1 MKKETQTKI
10 GGSIWGEIEKA
21 GNKVDAPG
29 KKINIVDTPK
39 DRGDGIYNEI
49 LRGVYPKMKD
59 IYNEILNE
67 MKQVVAGQE
76 KVIEQILIAIFT
88 KNHAL
93 LEGFPGLGKTLMVS
107 TLSEIMDLNFKRI
120 QCTPDLMP
128 SDITGTYVVEE
139 REGRK
144 IFKFEKG
151 PVFTN
156 ILLADEINRATPKTQ
171 SALLEAMQERQ
182 VSMGTSTYPLDKPF
196 FVLATQNPIEMEGTY
211 PLPEAQVDRFLLK
224 ILVDYPKVEDEDRI
238 IELYTGEIT
247 PETSGVLSKDRL
259 LAIQELT
266 RKLPIADE
274 LRRYALDIVTKT
286 RPRDGETAAKY
297 LDYGASPRAS
307 IGLVLAAK
315 AMALINGRN
324 YVSREDVEEMAYP
337 VLRHRLILNF
347 ESERKGITTDK
358 VIGEILKE
366 V

>member
-1 MKKETQTKI
+1 MKKGFQSKI
-10 GGSIWGEIEKA
+10 GGSIWEMKEANEGREKEPISLI
-21 GNKVDAPG
+21 DIP
-29 KKINIVDTPK
+29 
-39 DRGDGIYNEI
+39 NEREDI
-49 LRGVYPKMKD
+49 KRVYHKMKD
-59 IYNEILNE
+59 IYNEILYE
-67 MKQVVAGQE
+67 MKRVIAGQE

-88 KNHAL
+88 RNHAL
-93 LEGFPGLGKTLMVS
+93 LEGFPGLGKTLMIS
-107 TLSEIMDLNFKRI
+107 TLSEIMDLDFKRI

-139 REGRK
+139 RDGRK

-182 VSMGTSTYPLDKPF
+182 VSVGTSTYPLDKPF

-211 PLPEAQVDRFLLK
+211 PLPEAQTDRFLLK
-224 ILVDYPKVEDEDRI
+224 ILVDYPSMEEEDRI
-238 IELYTGEIT
+238 VDLYTGETIPKT
-247 PETSGVLSKDRL
+247 RRIIGKEKL

-266 RKLPIADE
+266 RKIPIANE
-274 LRRYALDIVTKT
+274 VKEYALNIVTKT
-286 RPRDGETAAKY
+286 RPITDGTAKKY
-297 LDYGASPRAS
+297 LDYGASPRAT

-315 AMALINGRN
+315 ARALINGRN
-324 YVSREDVEEMAYP
+324 YVSKEDIREMAYP

-347 ESERKGITTDK
+347 ESERKGITTDD

>member
-1 MKKETQTKI
+1 
-10 GGSIWGEIEKA
+10 
-21 GNKVDAPG
+21 
-29 KKINIVDTPK
+29 
-39 DRGDGIYNEI
+39 
-49 LRGVYPKMKD
+49 MKD
-59 IYNEILNE
+59 IYNDILYE
-67 MKQVVAGQE
+67 MKRVIAGQE
-76 KVIEQILIAIFT
+76 KVIEQILVAIFT
-88 KNHAL
+88 RNHAL
-93 LEGFPGLGKTLMVS
+93 LEGFPGLGKTLMIS
-107 TLSEIMDLNFKRI
+107 TLSEIMDLDFKRI

-139 REGRK
+139 RDGRK

-182 VSMGTSTYPLDKPF
+182 VSVGTSTYPLDKPF

-211 PLPEAQVDRFLLK
+211 PLPEAQTDRFLLK
-224 ILVDYPKVEDEDRI
+224 ILVDYPSMEEEDRI
-238 IELYTGEIT
+238 VDLYTGETVPKTRKIIGK
-247 PETSGVLSKDRL
+247 EKL

-266 RKLPIADE
+266 RKIPIANE
-274 LRRYALDIVTKT
+274 VKEYALNIVTKT
-286 RPRDGETAAKY
+286 RPITDGTAKKY
-297 LDYGASPRAS
+297 LDYGASPRAT

-315 AMALINGRN
+315 ARALINGRN
-324 YVSREDVEEMAYP
+324 YVSKEDIREMAYP

-347 ESERKGITTDK
+347 ESERKGITTDD

>member
-1 MKKETQTKI
+1 MKKRTQTKI
-10 GGSIWGEIEKA
+10 GGSIWGIRETNERRDALKEPISLIDIPNEKEDI
-21 GNKVDAPG
+21 K
-29 KKINIVDTPK
+29 
-39 DRGDGIYNEI
+39 R
-49 LRGVYPKMKD
+49 VYHKMKD
-59 IYNEILNE
+59 IYNEILYE
-67 MKQVVAGQE
+67 MKRVIAGQE

-88 KNHAL
+88 RNHAL
-93 LEGFPGLGKTLMVS
+93 LEGFPGLGKTLMIS
-107 TLSEIMDLNFKRI
+107 TLSEIMDLDFKRI

-139 REGRK
+139 RDGRK

-182 VSMGTSTYPLDKPF
+182 VSVGTSTYPLDRPF

-211 PLPEAQVDRFLLK
+211 PLPEAQTDRFLLK
-224 ILVDYPKVEDEDRI
+224 ILVDYPSMEEEDRI
-238 IELYTGEIT
+238 VDLYTGETIPKT
-247 PETSGVLSKDRL
+247 KRIIGKEKL

-266 RKLPIADE
+266 RKIPIANE
-274 LRRYALDIVTKT
+274 VKEYALNIVTKT
-286 RPRDGETAAKY
+286 RPITDGTAKKY
-297 LDYGASPRAS
+297 LDYGASPRAT

-315 AMALINGRN
+315 ARALINGRN
-324 YVSREDVEEMAYP
+324 YVSKEDIREMAYP

-347 ESERKGITTDK
+347 ESERKGITTDD

>member
-1 MKKETQTKI
+1 MKKGFQSKI
-10 GGSIWGEIEKA
+10 GGSIWEMKEANEGREKEPISLI
-21 GNKVDAPG
+21 DIP
-29 KKINIVDTPK
+29 
-39 DRGDGIYNEI
+39 NEREDI
-49 LRGVYPKMKD
+49 KRVYHKMKD
-59 IYNEILNE
+59 IYNEILYE
-67 MKQVVAGQE
+67 MKRVIAGQE

-88 KNHAL
+88 RNHAL
-93 LEGFPGLGKTLMVS
+93 LEGFPGLGKTLMIS
-107 TLSEIMDLNFKRI
+107 TLSEIMDLDFKRI

-139 REGRK
+139 RDGRK

-182 VSMGTSTYPLDKPF
+182 VSVGTSTYPLDKPF

-211 PLPEAQVDRFLLK
+211 PLPEAQTDRFLLK
-224 ILVDYPKVEDEDRI
+224 ILVDYPSMEEEDRI
-238 IELYTGEIT
+238 VDLYTGETVPKTRRIIGK
-247 PETSGVLSKDRL
+247 EKL

-266 RKLPIADE
+266 RKIPIANE
-274 LRRYALDIVTKT
+274 VKEYALNIVTKT
-286 RPRDGETAAKY
+286 RPITDGTAKKY
-297 LDYGASPRAS
+297 LDYGASPRAT

-315 AMALINGRN
+315 ARALINGRN
-324 YVSREDVEEMAYP
+324 YVSKEDIREMAYP

-347 ESERKGITTDK
+347 ESERKGITTDD
-358 VIGEILKE
+358 VIDEILKE

>member
-1 MKKETQTKI
+1 MKKGFQSKI
-10 GGSIWGEIEKA
+10 GGSIWGIRETNEGREKEPISLIDIP
-21 GNKVDAPG
+21 NEREDIK
-29 KKINIVDTPK
+29 
-39 DRGDGIYNEI
+39 RIYH
-49 LRGVYPKMKD
+49 KMKD
-59 IYNEILNE
+59 IYNEILYE
-67 MKQVVAGQE
+67 MKRVIAGQE

-88 KNHAL
+88 RNHAL
-93 LEGFPGLGKTLMVS
+93 LEGFPGLGKTLMIS
-107 TLSEIMDLNFKRI
+107 TLSEIMDLDFKRI

-139 REGRK
+139 RDGKK

-182 VSMGTSTYPLDKPF
+182 VSVGTSTYPLDKPF

-211 PLPEAQVDRFLLK
+211 PLPEAQTDRFLLK
-224 ILVDYPKVEDEDRI
+224 ILVDYPSMEEEDRI
-238 IELYTGEIT
+238 VDLYTGETVPKTRRIIGK
-247 PETSGVLSKDRL
+247 EKL

-266 RKLPIADE
+266 RKIPIANE
-274 LRRYALDIVTKT
+274 VKEYALNIVTKT
-286 RPRDGETAAKY
+286 RPITDGTAKKY
-297 LDYGASPRAS
+297 LDYGASPRAT

-315 AMALINGRN
+315 ARALINGRN
-324 YVSREDVEEMAYP
+324 YVSKEDIREMAYP

-347 ESERKGITTDK
+347 ESERKGITTDD

>member
-1 MKKETQTKI
+1 
-10 GGSIWGEIEKA
+10 
-21 GNKVDAPG
+21 
-29 KKINIVDTPK
+29 
-39 DRGDGIYNEI
+39 
-49 LRGVYPKMKD
+49 MKD
-59 IYNEILNE
+59 IYNEILYE
-67 MKQVVAGQE
+67 MKRVIAGQE

-88 KNHAL
+88 RNHAL
-93 LEGFPGLGKTLMVS
+93 LEGFPGLGKTLMIS
-107 TLSEIMDLNFKRI
+107 TLSEIMDLDFKRI

-139 REGRK
+139 RDGKK

-182 VSMGTSTYPLDKPF
+182 VSVGTSTYPLDKPF

-211 PLPEAQVDRFLLK
+211 PLPEAQTDRFLLK
-224 ILVDYPKVEDEDRI
+224 ILVDYPSMEEEDRI
-238 IELYTGEIT
+238 VDLYTGETVPKTRRIIGK
-247 PETSGVLSKDRL
+247 EKL

-266 RKLPIADE
+266 RKIPIANE
-274 LRRYALDIVTKT
+274 VKEYALNIVTKT
-286 RPRDGETAAKY
+286 RPITDGTAKKY
-297 LDYGASPRAS
+297 LDYGASPRAT

-315 AMALINGRN
+315 ARALINGRN
-324 YVSREDVEEMAYP
+324 YVSKEDIREMAYP

-347 ESERKGITTDK
+347 ESERKGITTDD